1 MDGKIEPCV
10 VVAAAACL
18 LTLIVIAVLAIIG
31 SYGAPGQEV
40 AGGISRNSSGLGDL
54 IAVLRRIISR

>member
-1 MDGKIEPCV
+1 MDGKIEPWV

-31 SYGAPGQEV
+31 SYAAPGQEV

-54 IAVLRRIISR
+54 IAVLRRITSG